1 MPFKLDPS
9 ILEGKSCSEY
19 RITPSALSKWDP
31 SIQAKAADNTISIY
45 DVIGADFWSG
55 EGMTVKKM
63 AGILRTFNNDDV
75 IVNINS
81 PGGDMFEGLAIY
93 NLLREYTGR
102 VTVNIVGI
110 AASAASV
117 IAMAGDEIR
126 IAKSAFLMIHNCS
139 VIVNGNRNTL
149 SEVAEQLKKFDK
161 AMAGIYMDKT
171 GKSSDEILAMMD
183 EEAYINGTTAI
194 EQGFADS
201 YITSDEIEQTD
212 LKTKSMIKQLDTL
225 LARSGMTRHDR
236 RELFNQIKGTHNAA
250 NSDTQNAVISALA
263 EIQHSINKLN
273 GEQYNVRS
281 IRYD

>member
-1 MPFKLDPS
+1 MPFKLDPI

-93 NLLREYTGR
+93 NLLRKYKGR

-110 AASAASV
+110 AASAASI

-149 SEVAEQLKKFDK
+149 SEVAEQLKPFDE

-171 GKSSDEILAMMD
+171 GKSSSEILTMMD
-183 EEAYINGTTAI
+183 EETYINGATAI
-194 EQGFADS
+194 EQGFADT

-236 RELFNQIKGTHNAA
+236 RELFSQIKGTQNAT

-273 GEQYNVRS
+273 GE
-281 IRYD
+281 

>member
-19 RITPSALSKWDP
+19 RITPNALSKWDP
-31 SIQAKAADNTISIY
+31 SIQAKSTDNTISIY
-45 DVIGADFWSG
+45 NVIGEDLWNG

-63 AGILRTFNNDDV
+63 AGILRTFNNNDV

-81 PGGDMFEGLAIY
+81 PGGDMFEGFAIY
-93 NLLREYTGR
+93 NLLREYKGK

-117 IAMAGDEIR
+117 IAMAGDDIR

-149 SEVAEQLKKFDK
+149 SEVAEQLKPFDE

-171 GKSSDEILAMMD
+171 GKNAEEILAMMD
-183 EEAYINGTTAI
+183 EETYINGATAI
-194 EQGFADS
+194 EQGFADNFLP
-201 YITSDEIEQTD
+201 SDEIEQTH

-225 LARSGMTRHDR
+225 LARSGMTRSDR
-236 RELFNQIKGTHNAA
+236 RELFNQIKGTHTATD
-250 NSDTQNAVISALA
+250 SDTQNAVLSALA

-273 GEQYNVRS
+273 GE
-281 IRYD
+281 

>member
-1 MPFKLDPS
+1 MSFKLDPS

-19 RITPSALSKWDP
+19 RITPSALSKWSP
-31 SIQAKAADNTISIY
+31 SIQAKATDNTISIY
-45 DVIGADFWSG
+45 DVIGTDFWSG

-93 NLLREYTGR
+93 NLLREYKGK

-149 SEVAEQLKKFDK
+149 SEVAEQLKPFDE

-171 GKSSDEILAMMD
+171 GKSSSEILTMMD
-183 EEAYINGTTAI
+183 EETYINGATAI

-236 RELFNQIKGTHNAA
+236 RELFNQIKGTQNAT

-273 GEQYNVRS
+273 GE
-281 IRYD
+281 